1 MNLNQLK
8 LMQYMNEK
16 LKILYGK
23 SFKYLYIVGL
33 PISIGLYL
41 LAGRIIF
48 LLYGQAYSG
57 AVIALQVISW
67 YLFIKFLNFLLGT
80 VLSLIS
86 RSGVYPEGTL
96 LVALAYTLG
105 GDLHVS
111 SRFCGRGKAV
121 DLKELLDRVISLV
134 GGEVGG
140 HSLAAGAHVK
150 ADKEEELLR
159 TLDKVFSETLSAP
172 EASLS

>member
-1 MNLNQLK
+1 MPKNILVIDDDHLVVK
-8 LMQYMNEK
+8 SLARLVEK
-16 LKILYGK
+16 EGYVIINAEG
-23 SFKYLYIVGL
+23 YI
-33 PISIGLYL
+33 SDQ
-41 LAGRIIF
+41 F
-48 LLYGQAYSG
+48 
-57 AVIALQVISW
+57 
-67 YLFIKFLNFLLGT
+67 LGT